1 MSDPYAK
8 IANRADPYA
17 SIARPVRKKPTAKEQ
32 AKDAILNL
40 PEGVNDTVRSTA
52 GLLFSG
58 FVGRMSPS
66 NPLGL
71 PTPMSFLSG
80 SNDLIAKA
88 MPRDRPQPKTPAGRV
103 ARTTGQMLPNALA
116 PGSIPARIANV
127 VIPTATTETAGGLAK
142 AAGADEQGQQWA
154 RMAGGLVGG
163 LAASVRPNALGMK
176 PSSPA
181 QVLADRA
188 KLSPNALTMKAQ
200 EMRAS
205 GARPTL
211 TDVVGDR
218 GRRVIRAVG
227 VRSEAGGEA
236 LATRAAEAKATAKP
250 AVMSQARGMGPRV
263 GETADEVAQSIRT
276 VRDDAANV
284 NYREPY
290 QAPVSVTSET
300 LRALSGAP
308 GKAALQAARKA
319 AVARMDDAQVAELD
333 ALIGAAGGAPP
344 TQVSA
349 GTMDRIR
356 IAMREIADRSSANQ
370 QGAYA
375 SGVRSRMDI
384 VDETLDKVPDIQ
396 PARAD
401 YRAKSEALGVLGR
414 ERRDAFSTDPSDYRR
429 WIEGLSP
436 EAADANQVAIRQ
448 EILDT
453 LGGQR
458 ANTFGFLDELATS
471 PYVRENLRA
480 AFGPEEA
487 DALIAQVRARLEQA
501 RNADFV
507 SPNSGSRTAVLEND
521 VGNTAQQ
528 TVGAVRQ
535 GLSGDL
541 VGLAARAVDAWLRR
555 GISEQKAEEL
565 ARIAV
570 DPNQTDD
577 AIRAIA
583 AWLEPGARQQL
594 LELRSAA
601 LVGSAA
607 GMAGFRANPEDE
619 PYQ

>member
-1 MSDPYAK
+1 MSDPYDK
-8 IANRADPYA
+8 IADRADPYA

-32 AKDAILNL
+32 AKDALLNL

-52 GLLFSG
+52 GLLLSG
-58 FVGRMSPS
+58 FVGRMNPS

-88 MPRDRPQPKTPAGRV
+88 MPRDRPQPRTPAGRV

-127 VIPTATTETAGGLAK
+127 VIPTATTEAAGGLAK

-154 RMAGGLVGG
+154 RMSGGLLGG
-163 LAASVRPNALGMK
+163 LAASVRPNALSMK

-188 KLSPNALTMKAQ
+188 KLSPNALTVKAQ

-236 LATRAAEAKATAKP
+236 LATRAVEAKATAKP
-250 AVMSQARGMGPRV
+250 AVMSRARGMGPRV

-429 WIEGLSP
+429 WVEGLSP

-453 LGGQR
+453 LGSQR

-487 DALIAQVRARLEQA
+487 GALIAQVRARLEQA

-541 VGLAARAVDAWLRR
+541 VGLAARAVDAWRRR
-555 GISEQKAEEL
+555 GISEQQAEEL

-583 AWLEPGARQQL
+583 ARLEPGARQQL